1 MSKANNLLHIVDF
14 KTEQII
20 GVIKEQDYWD
30 DLRQWDLKDNKD
42 KFEFTTADGT
52 KIAASL
58 IQQNLVVKQTRDG
71 TFVSYIITEVEQDTT
86 GRPKK
91 IYALGE
97 HTKLKK
103 ATVIKPQTLQ
113 ATTVNESTNFAL
125 QGTEWKR
132 GITEFVGIRTI
143 HIKDF
148 TNPLDLL
155 KQIASTF
162 ELEIRFRTEILGSFI
177 VGRYVDLVKKVG
189 RDNGKEF
196 LLGKDVQGIRR
207 IENSQDVVTALVG
220 VGPQNSET
228 GEFLTFEEINNG
240 KLYVGNNDALQR
252 WSKDGKHLFDI
263 YSPQTEDQDMTKQRL
278 KQLTEAEL
286 KKRIDSSTSYE
297 VSAVALEKVFGLSH
311 ESVRKGDKVRIKD
324 TGFSPPLFLEA
335 RLIAADECD
344 TDPSKDKYIFGNYR
358 EIKDTRSLID
368 RLYAQ
373 IMGSLSNK
381 ASKELLD
388 MLDKKLQ
395 ENVKETE
402 VIRKESEAAKKIAEQ
417 VAENLKNNTV
427 YIIEGINPPTANLKD
442 RKTLWQDIS
451 KGKPGILKL
460 WKDGKWDPVVPDV
473 ESVKKETLEQVSKD
487 IESTKSEIN
496 QKVQSVEGKAQEIVK
511 QISDVQKQV
520 NDKVDQT
527 WINTQ
532 LKDKADKAGVY
543 TKDEIK
549 DGFIGKQ
556 IYETDKQGNVKKF
569 QEISTSFEQTN
580 EAIKSKAEKQ
590 SVTDLGNNLSQ
601 VSKVANE
608 AKQTAEG
615 NTSTIT
621 SVQATVNKINDDV
634 TNLLIDSGTFEGAGV
649 INVNFPERWYL
660 KGSGTKISADVFQG
674 SAVFET
680 QSSWSGIGYNFK
692 DLINREVLKVGD
704 KVNFSFYA
712 RLKGLPAGETRPHV
726 FFFRGSASGTR
737 WTDLNSD
744 WKRYSVTFT
753 INADMMGTS
762 GNVVESFI
770 RTEIEANTGA
780 TVWYQQSQPQLTIG
794 DKLYTW
800 RTAPEDNA
808 TIVKKSNE
816 IKQTVDS
823 NISTI
828 QNIQK
833 DQGKLTERITKSEQ
847 TADGFKTSIESLT
860 KKDTDISNKLNTVE
874 QTVEGT
880 KKTISDVQQTTN
892 GLSKTTTEIKEEA
905 GKISTKLEQVEARTV
920 GGENWLINTG
930 RNQKPQTIGMSGGAL
945 VNKAG
950 QAFSEDYIILECTD
964 HTDSFYQFHL
974 DNTKMGDYEKGKDMT
989 CSIDLQNDVPIDLIV
1004 FQFINGVWTENLYN
1018 RFLVANWSRRS
1029 FTFKI
1034 DERATGWGLRLRFER
1049 NANSKGKKVRFK
1061 KAKLEKGSVPTDFS
1075 KSTYELEQSV
1085 DGIKETVTKVENN
1098 QNGFDKRVTAVEK
1111 TAEGISQ
1118 NVTKIQETQTA
1129 QGKQIFEAQSTIKQH
1144 SDALD
1149 LTVKMKDV
1157 ENYVGGLGSI
1167 NEIRDAGFT
1176 QGNKYW
1182 GWATGHS
1189 IDPNLKYKG
1198 YNSFSMH
1205 TTGQAQDVWWGAFS
1219 QFIECSPN
1227 EDIVISAYFNTDGKV
1242 PIDNGVFIEMEF
1254 WQSNKT
1260 NRIST
1265 ARERVQIVNN
1275 TWIRAICTAKAPAGT
1290 GFVRFRPYV
1299 QRNGRAWFCMP
1310 MLQRGKVATEFW
1322 LHPKDQTDADK
1333 MIEDIANRVATKD
1346 YDKKTTELERLISAN
1361 TEGIKLAAVKNEV
1374 YTKQQADGRY
1384 ADKAYVEKQEGRIE
1398 VTEKAI
1404 TSTVQKGDI
1413 ISAINQTAEKISIS
1427 VSKLD
1432 INADTVVKWL
1442 TAKGIDADVI
1452 KISGDKVTI
1461 DKNGITAKMADFFF
1475 EDERGQKF
1483 SVTPRKNLIPDH
1495 DFSHISFKNFNNYF
1509 LKIEYSPTW
1518 TIMSNPYIEKPVV
1531 NNYEPMVNPLRID
1544 LSNWI
1549 RFTLFDG
1556 VKPGKKYTLSAHFR
1570 ATTNDNRVNI
1580 TNKPIMRAVFGKYNG
1595 DTPVELGRAS
1605 KTYDAPSI
1613 QTGKI
1618 VRYALTFTVPS
1629 NYVEGNGYVYID
1641 LFGEGLLNNMQ
1652 AIAVSGVQLV
1662 EGDVPSVY
1670 NWDTTHGELV
1680 NGTLPF
1686 STIALGTKDNVIYHN
1701 HVNKWNY
1708 MNAPL
1713 EIISNGEMMALVGD
1727 DRAGLSF
1734 YPRGGGERRSYIGH
1748 IYNNENRFRIESKD
1762 PVATTQSIEC
1772 NGINVCGGYFGA
1784 NAGSIHYTNG
1794 SLGLGWYFHDGRW
1807 NYVDFTNM
1815 TSRT

>member
-1 MSKANNLLHIVDF
+1 MNKTNNLLHIVDF

-20 GVIKEQDYWD
+20 GVIKEHDYWD
-30 DLRQWDLKDNKD
+30 GLRQWEMKNNVDQ
-42 KFEFTTADGT
+42 FGFTVADGT
-52 KIAASL
+52 KNVAKL
-58 IQQNLVVKQTRDG
+58 MQQNLIVKQTRDG
-71 TFVSYIITEVEQDTT
+71 TFVSYVITEAEQDSADQS
-86 GRPKK
+86 KK
-91 IYALGE
+91 IHALGE

-113 ATTVNESTNFAL
+113 ATTVNESTDFAL

-132 GITEFVGIRTI
+132 GITEFSGVRTI

-148 TNPLDLL
+148 TNPLDFL

-177 VGRYVDLVKKVG
+177 VGRYVDLIKKVG

-196 LLGKDVQGIRR
+196 VLGKDVQGIRR
-207 IENSQDVVTALVG
+207 IENSQGVVTALVG
-220 VGPQNSET
+220 VGPSKENPDT
-228 GEFLTFEEINNG
+228 GKEEFLTFEDINDG
-240 KLYVGNNDALQR
+240 KLYVSNNDALQR
-252 WSKDGKHLFDI
+252 WSKDGKHVFDI

-286 KKRIDSSTSYE
+286 KKRIDSSTLYE
-297 VSAVALEKVFGLSH
+297 VDAVALEKVFGLSH
-311 ESVRKGDKVRIKD
+311 EAVRKGDTVRIKD
-324 TGFSPPLFLEA
+324 TEFSPPLFLEA

-427 YIIEGINPPTANLKD
+427 DIIEGINPPTADLKD

-487 IESTKSEIN
+487 IETTKNELN
-496 QKVQSVEGKAQEIVK
+496 QKVQEAQKQATGQFNEVK
-511 QISDVQKQV
+511 ESLQGVSRTISDVQ
-520 NDKVDQT
+520 N
-527 WINTQ
+527 
-532 LKDKADKAGVY
+532 
-543 TKDEIK
+543 
-549 DGFIGKQ
+549 
-556 IYETDKQGNVKKF
+556 KQGEIDKKV
-569 QEISTSFEQTN
+569 TKFEQ
-580 EAIKSKAEKQ
+580 
-590 SVTDLGNNLSQ
+590 
-601 VSKVANE
+601 
-608 AKQTAEG
+608 
-615 NTSTIT
+615 
-621 SVQATVNKINDDV
+621 
-634 TNLLIDSGTFEGAGV
+634 
-649 INVNFPERWYL
+649 
-660 KGSGTKISADVFQG
+660 
-674 SAVFET
+674 
-680 QSSWSGIGYNFK
+680 
-692 DLINREVLKVGD
+692 
-704 KVNFSFYA
+704 
-712 RLKGLPAGETRPHV
+712 
-726 FFFRGSASGTR
+726 
-737 WTDLNSD
+737 
-744 WKRYSVTFT
+744 
-753 INADMMGTS
+753 
-762 GNVVESFI
+762 
-770 RTEIEANTGA
+770 
-780 TVWYQQSQPQLTIG
+780 
-794 DKLYTW
+794 
-800 RTAPEDNA
+800 
-808 TIVKKSNE
+808 
-816 IKQTVDS
+816 DS
-823 NISTI
+823 N
-828 QNIQK
+828 
-833 DQGKLTERITKSEQ
+833 GVKL
-847 TADGFKTSIESLT
+847 SIESLT
-860 KKDTDISNKLNTVE
+860 KKDTDISNKFNTVE

-880 KKTISDVQQTTN
+880 KKTISDVQQTAN
-892 GLSKTTTEIKEEA
+892 DLKKTTTEIKEQA
-905 GKISTKLEQVEARTV
+905 GKISEKLTSVEKQA
-920 GGENWLINTG
+920 NTL
-930 RNQKPQTIGMSGGAL
+930 T
-945 VNKAG
+945 NKTT
-950 QAFSEDYIILECTD
+950 EI
-964 HTDSFYQFHL
+964 
-974 DNTKMGDYEKGKDMT
+974 EK
-989 CSIDLQNDVPIDLIV
+989 
-1004 FQFINGVWTENLYN
+1004 
-1018 RFLVANWSRRS
+1018 
-1029 FTFKI
+1029 
-1034 DERATGWGLRLRFER
+1034 
-1049 NANSKGKKVRFK
+1049 
-1061 KAKLEKGSVPTDFS
+1061 
-1075 KSTYELEQSV
+1075 SV
-1085 DGIKETVTKVENN
+1085 DGIKETVTRVENN
-1098 QNGFDKRVTAVEK
+1098 QNGFDNRVVTVEK
-1111 TAEGISQ
+1111 TADSIKQ
-1118 NVTKIQETQTA
+1118 NVSSLQEIQTN
-1129 QGKQIFEAQSTIKQH
+1129 QGKQLQDAKAGWETTAKSLEGKVEIKQ
-1144 SDALD
+1144 
-1149 LTVKMKDV
+1149 V
-1157 ENYVGGLGSI
+1157 EDYVGGLGTV
-1167 NEIRDAGFT
+1167 NELRDADFKLG
-1176 QGNKYW
+1176 QKYW
-1182 GWATGHS
+1182 LWNSGNGAVGS
-1189 IDPNLKYKG
+1189 VDANLKYKG
-1198 YNSFSMH
+1198 MNTFSI
-1205 TTGQAQDVWWGAFS
+1205 TVTGQTQDRWWGLTN
-1219 QFIECSPN
+1219 QFIECQVN
-1227 EDIVISAYFNTDGKV
+1227 EEFVASGYFNTDGKTT
-1242 PIDNGVFIEMEF
+1242 IDGGAFLEIE
-1254 WQSNKT
+1254 WWTADKKT
-1260 NRIST
+1260 RIKT
-1265 ARERVQIVNN
+1265 ARTNIKVVNN
-1275 TWIRAICTAKAPAGT
+1275 MWIRAVCTDKAPANAS
-1290 GFVRFRPYV
+1290 FVRWRYYV
-1299 QRNGRAWFCMP
+1299 TRNGRLWCATP
-1310 MLQRGKVATEFW
+1310 MLQRGTIASEFW

-1346 YDKKTTELERLISAN
+1346 YDKKVTELERSISATEKGVSIITGKQETFITETYN
-1361 TEGIKLAAVKNEV
+1361 AYVKKTESRLEVLDEGILAQILK
-1374 YTKQQADGRY
+1374 DGIMTSINMSPG
-1384 ADKAYVEKQEGRIE
+1384 K
-1398 VTEKAI
+1398 I
-1404 TSTVQKGDI
+1404 TID
-1413 ISAINQTAEKISIS
+1413 AEK
-1427 VSKLD
+1427 LN
-1432 INADTVVKWL
+1432 INADTIVKWL

-1495 DFSHISFKNFNNYF
+1495 DFSHISFNTVNNNF

-1531 NNYEPMVNPLRID
+1531 NNYEPMVNPMRID
-1544 LSNWI
+1544 LGNWI
-1549 RFTLFDG
+1549 RFTLFEG

-1629 NYVEGNGYVYID
+1629 NFVEGNGYVYID
-1641 LFGEGLLNNMQ
+1641 LFGEGLLNNMH

-1670 NWDTTHGELV
+1670 NWDTTHGQLV

-1713 EIISNGEMMALVGD
+1713 EIISNGEMMALVGT

>member
-20 GVIKEQDYWD
+20 GVLKEQHYWD
-30 DLRQWDLKDNKD
+30 DKRQWELKNNVD
-42 KFEFTTADGT
+42 KLEFTVSDGT
-52 KIAASL
+52 KESAKL
-58 IQQNLVVKQTRDG
+58 MQQNLIVKQTRDG

-113 ATTVNESTNFAL
+113 ATTVNESTDFAL

-148 TNPLDLL
+148 TNPLDFL

-162 ELEIRFRTEILGSFI
+162 ELEIRFRTEIMGSFI
-177 VGRYVDLVKKVG
+177 VGRYVDVIKKVG

-220 VGPQNSET
+220 VGPQNNES
-228 GEFLTFEEINNG
+228 GEFLTFEEINDG

-311 ESVRKGDKVRIKD
+311 ESVRKGDTVRIKD

-427 YIIEGINPPTANLKD
+427 DIIEGVNPPTANLKD

-460 WKDGKWDPVVPDV
+460 WKDGKWDPVIPDV
-473 ESVKKETLEQVSKD
+473 ESVKKETLAQVSKD
-487 IESTKSEIN
+487 IEATKSELN
-496 QKVQSVEGKAQEIVK
+496 QKVQEAQKQATGQFNEVK
-511 QISDVQKQV
+511 ESLQGVSRTISDVQ
-520 NDKVDQT
+520 N
-527 WINTQ
+527 
-532 LKDKADKAGVY
+532 
-543 TKDEIK
+543 
-549 DGFIGKQ
+549 
-556 IYETDKQGNVKKF
+556 KQGEIDKKV
-569 QEISTSFEQTN
+569 TKFEQ
-580 EAIKSKAEKQ
+580 
-590 SVTDLGNNLSQ
+590 
-601 VSKVANE
+601 
-608 AKQTAEG
+608 
-615 NTSTIT
+615 
-621 SVQATVNKINDDV
+621 
-634 TNLLIDSGTFEGAGV
+634 
-649 INVNFPERWYL
+649 
-660 KGSGTKISADVFQG
+660 
-674 SAVFET
+674 
-680 QSSWSGIGYNFK
+680 
-692 DLINREVLKVGD
+692 
-704 KVNFSFYA
+704 
-712 RLKGLPAGETRPHV
+712 
-726 FFFRGSASGTR
+726 
-737 WTDLNSD
+737 
-744 WKRYSVTFT
+744 
-753 INADMMGTS
+753 
-762 GNVVESFI
+762 
-770 RTEIEANTGA
+770 
-780 TVWYQQSQPQLTIG
+780 
-794 DKLYTW
+794 
-800 RTAPEDNA
+800 
-808 TIVKKSNE
+808 
-816 IKQTVDS
+816 DS
-823 NISTI
+823 N
-828 QNIQK
+828 
-833 DQGKLTERITKSEQ
+833 
-847 TADGFKTSIESLT
+847 GFKLSIESLT

-880 KKTISDVQQTTN
+880 KKTISDVQQTAN
-892 GLSKTTTEIKEEA
+892 DLKKTTTEIKEQA
-905 GKISTKLEQVEARTV
+905 GKISEKLTTVETKVNNDKA
-920 GGENWLINTG
+920 GGRNLLLDSNVKYEKTDYLIN
-930 RNQKPQTIGMSGGAL
+930 QYSL
-945 VNKAG
+945 
-950 QAFSEDYIILECTD
+950 
-964 HTDSFYQFHL
+964 
-974 DNTKMGDYEKGKDMT
+974 
-989 CSIDLQNDVPIDLIV
+989 
-1004 FQFINGVWTENLYN
+1004 TENFSTGEEY
-1018 RFLVANWSRRS
+1018 
-1029 FTFKI
+1029 TFVI
-1034 DERATGWGLRLRFER
+1034 
-1049 NANSKGKKVRFK
+1049 
-1061 KAKLEKGSVPTDFS
+1061 KGSVLQGQKFGIWLNGGSNNVGYATSVYANGITYVTFKAVAATGGNERKLSLYNSPSNTTKAVVEWVALYKGNKPQDWTPAPENQVTNDEFIKKATEIE
-1075 KSTYELEQSV
+1075 KSV
-1085 DGIKETVTKVENN
+1085 NGIKETVTKVNNN
-1098 QNGFDKRVTAVEK
+1098 QSGFDKRVTAVEK

-1118 NVTKIQETQTA
+1118 NVTKIQETQSA
-1129 QGKQIFEAQSTIKQH
+1129 QDKQIFEAQSTIKQH

-1198 YNSFSMH
+1198 YNSFSMN
-1205 TTGQAQDVWWGAFS
+1205 TTGQTQDVWWGAFS
-1219 QFIECSPN
+1219 QFIDCSPN
-1227 EDIVISAYFNTDGKV
+1227 EDIVTSAYFNTDGKV

-1260 NRIST
+1260 TRIST
-1265 ARERVQIVNN
+1265 ARERVQIINN
-1275 TWIRAICTAKAPAGT
+1275 TWVRAICTAKAPAGT

-1333 MIEDIANRVATKD
+1333 MIEDIAHKVATQD
-1346 YDKKTTELERLISAN
+1346 YNKKTTELERLISAN
-1361 TEGIKLAAVKNEV
+1361 AEGIKLAAVKNEV

-1413 ISAINQTAEKISIS
+1413 ISAINQTAEKIQIN
-1427 VSKLD
+1427 VAKLQ
-1432 INADTVVKWL
+1432 INADTIVKWL
-1442 TAKGIDADVI
+1442 TATGINADVI
-1452 KISGDKVTI
+1452 KIENGKVTI

-1544 LSNWI
+1544 LGNWI

-1807 NYVDFTNM
+1807 NYVNFTNM

>member
-30 DLRQWDLKDNKD
+30 DLRQWELKDNKD

-71 TFVSYIITEVEQDTT
+71 TFVSYIITEVEQDST

-113 ATTVNESTNFAL
+113 ATTVNESTDFAL

-162 ELEIRFRTEILGSFI
+162 ELEIRFRTEIMGSFI
-177 VGRYVDLVKKVG
+177 VGRYIDLIKKVG

-311 ESVRKGDKVRIKD
+311 ESVRKGDTVRIKD

-427 YIIEGINPPTANLKD
+427 DIIEGVNPPTENLKD

-473 ESVKKETLEQVSKD
+473 ESVKKETWEQVNKD
-487 IESTKSEIN
+487 IQSTKEELNKKVEEAQNETSGQFKQVKENLQEVSLTIKNVQNSQGEIN
-496 QKVQSVEGKAQEIVK
+496 KTVSEMK
-511 QISDVQKQV
+511 
-520 NDKVDQT
+520 
-527 WINTQ
+527 
-532 LKDKADKAGVY
+532 
-543 TKDEIK
+543 
-549 DGFIGKQ
+549 
-556 IYETDKQGNVKKF
+556 
-569 QEISTSFEQTN
+569 QTN
-580 EAIKSKAEKQ
+580 E
-590 SVTDLGNNLSQ
+590 G
-601 VSKVANE
+601 
-608 AKQTAEG
+608 
-615 NTSTIT
+615 
-621 SVQATVNKINDDV
+621 
-634 TNLLIDSGTFEGAGV
+634 F
-649 INVNFPERWYL
+649 
-660 KGSGTKISADVFQG
+660 
-674 SAVFET
+674 
-680 QSSWSGIGYNFK
+680 
-692 DLINREVLKVGD
+692 
-704 KVNFSFYA
+704 
-712 RLKGLPAGETRPHV
+712 
-726 FFFRGSASGTR
+726 
-737 WTDLNSD
+737 
-744 WKRYSVTFT
+744 
-753 INADMMGTS
+753 
-762 GNVVESFI
+762 
-770 RTEIEANTGA
+770 
-780 TVWYQQSQPQLTIG
+780 
-794 DKLYTW
+794 
-800 RTAPEDNA
+800 
-808 TIVKKSNE
+808 
-816 IKQTVDS
+816 
-823 NISTI
+823 
-828 QNIQK
+828 
-833 DQGKLTERITKSEQ
+833 TKSI
-847 TADGFKTSIESLT
+847 ASLT
-860 KKDTDISNKLNTVE
+860 KKDGEITEKLNTVVE
-874 QTVEGT
+874 TSEGT
-880 KKTISDVQQTTN
+880 KKIISEVQQTTN
-892 GLSKTTTEIKEEA
+892 DLKKTTTEITEKA
-905 GKISTKLEQVEARTV
+905 GKISEKLESVEKKVDNDKA
-920 GGENWLINTG
+920 GGRNLLLDSNVKYEKTDYLINQY
-930 RNQKPQTIGMSGGAL
+930 NA
-945 VNKAG
+945 
-950 QAFSEDYIILECTD
+950 
-964 HTDSFYQFHL
+964 
-974 DNTKMGDYEKGKDMT
+974 
-989 CSIDLQNDVPIDLIV
+989 
-1004 FQFINGVWTENLYN
+1004 TENFSTGEEY
-1018 RFLVANWSRRS
+1018 
-1029 FTFKI
+1029 TFVI
-1034 DERATGWGLRLRFER
+1034 
-1049 NANSKGKKVRFK
+1049 
-1061 KAKLEKGSVPTDFS
+1061 KGSVLQGQKFGIWQNGGSNNVGYATSLYANGITYVTFKAVAATSGNERKLSLYNFPSNTTKAVVEWVALYKGNKPQDWTPAPENQVTTDDFTKKTTEIE
-1075 KSTYELEQSV
+1075 KSV
-1085 DGIKETVTKVENN
+1085 NGIKETVTKVENN

-1111 TAEGISQ
+1111 TAEGVSQ
-1118 NVTKIQETQTA
+1118 NVGKLQETQTA
-1129 QGKQIFEAQSTIKQH
+1129 QGKQISDAQSTIKQH
-1144 SDALD
+1144 SDALEMA
-1149 LTVKMKDV
+1149 VKMKDV

-1176 QGNKYW
+1176 QGNRYW

-1189 IDPNLKYKG
+1189 IDSNLKYKG
-1198 YNSFSMH
+1198 YNSFSMN
-1205 TTGQAQDVWWGAFS
+1205 TTGQTQDVWWGAFS
-1219 QFIECSPN
+1219 QFIDCSPN
-1227 EDIVISAYFNTDGKV
+1227 EDIVTSAYFNTDGKV
-1242 PIDNGVFIEMEF
+1242 PIDNGVFIELEF

-1260 NRIST
+1260 TRIST
-1265 ARERVQIVNN
+1265 ARERVQIINN
-1275 TWIRAICTAKAPAGT
+1275 TWVRAICTAKAPAGT

-1322 LHPKDQTDADK
+1322 LHPKDQTNVDK
-1333 MIEDIANRVATKD
+1333 MIEDISNKVATLD
-1346 YDKKTTELERLISAN
+1346 YNQKTTELERLISAN
-1361 TEGIKLAAVKNEV
+1361 TEGIKLAAVKTEV

-1413 ISAINQTAEKISIS
+1413 ISAINQTAEKIQIN
-1427 VSKLD
+1427 VAKLQ
-1432 INADTVVKWL
+1432 INADTIVKWL
-1442 TAKGIDADVI
+1442 TATGINADVI
-1452 KISGDKVTI
+1452 KIENGKVTI

-1686 STIALGTKDNVIYHN
+1686 STIALGTRDNTIRYN
-1701 HVNKWNY
+1701 HVNGWNY

-1713 EIISNGEMMALVGD
+1713 EIVSNGEMMALVGT

-1748 IYNNENRFRIESKD
+1748 LYNNENRFRIESKD

>member
-1 MSKANNLLHIVDF
+1 MNKTNNLLHIVDF

-20 GVIKEQDYWD
+20 GVIQEKDYWND
-30 DLRQWDLKDNKD
+30 IRQWELKNNIDQL
-42 KFEFTTADGT
+42 EFNTMDGT
-52 KIAASL
+52 KISASL
-58 IQQNLVVKQTRDG
+58 VQQNLIVKQTRDG
-71 TFVSYIITEVEQDTT
+71 TFVSYVITEAEQDSAD
-86 GRPKK
+86 RSKK
-91 IYALGE
+91 IHALGE

-103 ATVIKPQTLQ
+103 AAVFKPQTLQ
-113 ATTVNESTNFAL
+113 ATTVNESTDFAL

-132 GITEFVGIRTI
+132 GITEYSGVRTI

-148 TNPLDLL
+148 TNPLDFL

-177 VGRYVDLVKKVG
+177 VGRYVDLVKRVG

-196 LLGKDVQGIRR
+196 VLGKDVQGIRR

-220 VGPQNSET
+220 VGPSKENPDT
-228 GEFLTFEEINNG
+228 GKEEFLTFEDINGG
-240 KLYVGNNDALQR
+240 KLYVSNNDALQR

-286 KKRIDSSTSYE
+286 KKRINSSTLYE
-297 VSAVALEKVFGLSH
+297 VDAVALEKVFGLSH
-311 ESVRKGDKVRIKD
+311 EAVRKGDTLRIKD

-344 TDPSKDKYIFGNYR
+344 TDPSKDKYIFGDYR

-388 MLDKKLQ
+388 LLDKKLQ

-427 YIIEGINPPTANLKD
+427 DIIEGVNPPTENLKD

-460 WKDGKWDPVVPDV
+460 WKDGKWDPVVPDM

-487 IESTKSEIN
+487 IETTKSELN
-496 QKVQSVEGKAQEIVK
+496 QKVQEAQKQATGQFNEVK
-511 QISDVQKQV
+511 ESLQGVSRTISDVQ
-520 NDKVDQT
+520 N
-527 WINTQ
+527 
-532 LKDKADKAGVY
+532 
-543 TKDEIK
+543 
-549 DGFIGKQ
+549 
-556 IYETDKQGNVKKF
+556 KQGEIDKKV
-569 QEISTSFEQTN
+569 TKFEQ
-580 EAIKSKAEKQ
+580 
-590 SVTDLGNNLSQ
+590 
-601 VSKVANE
+601 
-608 AKQTAEG
+608 
-615 NTSTIT
+615 
-621 SVQATVNKINDDV
+621 
-634 TNLLIDSGTFEGAGV
+634 
-649 INVNFPERWYL
+649 
-660 KGSGTKISADVFQG
+660 
-674 SAVFET
+674 
-680 QSSWSGIGYNFK
+680 
-692 DLINREVLKVGD
+692 
-704 KVNFSFYA
+704 
-712 RLKGLPAGETRPHV
+712 
-726 FFFRGSASGTR
+726 
-737 WTDLNSD
+737 
-744 WKRYSVTFT
+744 
-753 INADMMGTS
+753 
-762 GNVVESFI
+762 
-770 RTEIEANTGA
+770 
-780 TVWYQQSQPQLTIG
+780 
-794 DKLYTW
+794 
-800 RTAPEDNA
+800 
-808 TIVKKSNE
+808 
-816 IKQTVDS
+816 DS
-823 NISTI
+823 N
-828 QNIQK
+828 
-833 DQGKLTERITKSEQ
+833 
-847 TADGFKTSIESLT
+847 GFKLSIESLT

-880 KKTISDVQQTTN
+880 KKTMSDVQQTAN
-892 GLSKTTTEIKEEA
+892 DLKKTTTEIKEQA
-905 GKISTKLEQVEARTV
+905 GKISEKLTSIEKQA
-920 GGENWLINTG
+920 NTL
-930 RNQKPQTIGMSGGAL
+930 T
-945 VNKAG
+945 NKTT
-950 QAFSEDYIILECTD
+950 EI
-964 HTDSFYQFHL
+964 
-974 DNTKMGDYEKGKDMT
+974 EK
-989 CSIDLQNDVPIDLIV
+989 
-1004 FQFINGVWTENLYN
+1004 
-1018 RFLVANWSRRS
+1018 
-1029 FTFKI
+1029 
-1034 DERATGWGLRLRFER
+1034 
-1049 NANSKGKKVRFK
+1049 
-1061 KAKLEKGSVPTDFS
+1061 
-1075 KSTYELEQSV
+1075 SV
-1085 DGIKETVTKVENN
+1085 DGIKETVTRVENN
-1098 QNGFDKRVTAVEK
+1098 QNGFDNRVATVEK
-1111 TAEGISQ
+1111 TADSIKQ
-1118 NVTKIQETQTA
+1118 NVSSLQEIQTN
-1129 QGKQIFEAQSTIKQH
+1129 QGKQLQDAKAGWETTAKSLEGKVEIKQ
-1144 SDALD
+1144 
-1149 LTVKMKDV
+1149 V
-1157 ENYVGGLGSI
+1157 EDYVGGLGTV
-1167 NEIRDAGFT
+1167 NELRDADFKLG
-1176 QGNKYW
+1176 QKYW
-1182 GWATGHS
+1182 LWNSGNGAAGS
-1189 IDPNLKYKG
+1189 VDANLKYKG
-1198 YNSFSMH
+1198 MNTFSI
-1205 TTGQAQDVWWGAFS
+1205 TVIGQTQDRWWGLTN
-1219 QFIECSPN
+1219 QFIECQVN
-1227 EDIVISAYFNTDGKV
+1227 EEFVASGYFNTDGKT
-1242 PIDNGVFIEMEF
+1242 PIDGGAFLEIE
-1254 WQSNKT
+1254 WWTADKKT
-1260 NRIST
+1260 RIKT
-1265 ARERVQIVNN
+1265 ARTNIKVVNN
-1275 TWIRAICTAKAPAGT
+1275 MWVRAVCTDKAPANAS
-1290 GFVRFRPYV
+1290 FVRWRYYV
-1299 QRNGRAWFCMP
+1299 TRNGRLWCATP
-1310 MLQRGKVATEFW
+1310 MLQRGTIASEFW

-1346 YDKKTTELERLISAN
+1346 YEKKVTELERSISATEKGVSIITGKQETFIN
-1361 TEGIKLAAVKNEV
+1361 ETYNAYVKKTESRLEVLDEGILAQILK
-1374 YTKQQADGRY
+1374 DGIMTSINMSPG
-1384 ADKAYVEKQEGRIE
+1384 K
-1398 VTEKAI
+1398 I
-1404 TSTVQKGDI
+1404 TID
-1413 ISAINQTAEKISIS
+1413 AEK
-1427 VSKLD
+1427 LN
-1432 INADTVVKWL
+1432 INADTIVKWL

-1495 DFSHISFKNFNNYF
+1495 DFSHISFNTFNNYF

-1531 NNYEPMVNPLRID
+1531 NNYEPMVNPMRID

-1549 RFTLFDG
+1549 RFTLFEG

-1641 LFGEGLLNNMQ
+1641 LFGEGLINNMQ

-1686 STIALGTKDNVIYHN
+1686 STIALGTRDNTIRYN
-1701 HVNKWNY
+1701 HVNGWNY

-1713 EIISNGEMMALVGD
+1713 EIVSNGEAMALVGT

>member
-1 MSKANNLLHIVDF
+1 MSKTNNLLHIVDF

-30 DLRQWDLKDNKD
+30 DLRQWELKDNKD

-58 IQQNLVVKQTRDG
+58 TQQNLVVKQTRDG
-71 TFVSYIITEVEQDTT
+71 TFVSYIITEVEQDST

-113 ATTVNESTNFAL
+113 ATTVNESTDFAL

-162 ELEIRFRTEILGSFI
+162 ELEVRFRTEIMGSFI
-177 VGRYVDLVKKVG
+177 VGRYVDLIKKVG

-196 LLGKDVQGIRR
+196 LLGKDVEGIRR

-252 WSKDGKHLFDI
+252 WSKDGKHLFDM

-311 ESVRKGDKVRIKD
+311 ESVRKGDTVRIKD
-324 TGFSPPLFLEA
+324 TGFSPSLFLEA

-427 YIIEGINPPTANLKD
+427 DIIEGVNPPIANLKD

-460 WKDGKWDPVVPDV
+460 WKDGKWDSVVPDV
-473 ESVKKETLEQVSKD
+473 ESFKRETLEQVSID
-487 IESTKSEIN
+487 IETTKSELN
-496 QKVQSVEGKAQEIVK
+496 QKVQEAQKQATGQFNEVK
-511 QISDVQKQV
+511 ESLQGVSRTISDVQ
-520 NDKVDQT
+520 N
-527 WINTQ
+527 
-532 LKDKADKAGVY
+532 
-543 TKDEIK
+543 
-549 DGFIGKQ
+549 
-556 IYETDKQGNVKKF
+556 KQGEIDKKV
-569 QEISTSFEQTN
+569 TRFEQ
-580 EAIKSKAEKQ
+580 
-590 SVTDLGNNLSQ
+590 
-601 VSKVANE
+601 
-608 AKQTAEG
+608 
-615 NTSTIT
+615 
-621 SVQATVNKINDDV
+621 
-634 TNLLIDSGTFEGAGV
+634 
-649 INVNFPERWYL
+649 
-660 KGSGTKISADVFQG
+660 
-674 SAVFET
+674 
-680 QSSWSGIGYNFK
+680 
-692 DLINREVLKVGD
+692 
-704 KVNFSFYA
+704 
-712 RLKGLPAGETRPHV
+712 
-726 FFFRGSASGTR
+726 
-737 WTDLNSD
+737 
-744 WKRYSVTFT
+744 
-753 INADMMGTS
+753 
-762 GNVVESFI
+762 
-770 RTEIEANTGA
+770 
-780 TVWYQQSQPQLTIG
+780 
-794 DKLYTW
+794 
-800 RTAPEDNA
+800 
-808 TIVKKSNE
+808 
-816 IKQTVDS
+816 DS
-823 NISTI
+823 N
-828 QNIQK
+828 
-833 DQGKLTERITKSEQ
+833 
-847 TADGFKTSIESLT
+847 GFKLSIESLT

-880 KKTISDVQQTTN
+880 KKTISDVQQTAN
-892 GLSKTTTEIKEEA
+892 ELKKTTTEIKEQA
-905 GKISTKLEQVEARTV
+905 GKISEKLTSVEKQA
-920 GGENWLINTG
+920 NTL
-930 RNQKPQTIGMSGGAL
+930 T
-945 VNKAG
+945 NKTT
-950 QAFSEDYIILECTD
+950 EI
-964 HTDSFYQFHL
+964 
-974 DNTKMGDYEKGKDMT
+974 EK
-989 CSIDLQNDVPIDLIV
+989 
-1004 FQFINGVWTENLYN
+1004 
-1018 RFLVANWSRRS
+1018 
-1029 FTFKI
+1029 
-1034 DERATGWGLRLRFER
+1034 
-1049 NANSKGKKVRFK
+1049 
-1061 KAKLEKGSVPTDFS
+1061 
-1075 KSTYELEQSV
+1075 SV

-1098 QNGFDKRVTAVEK
+1098 QGGFDKRVTAVEK
-1111 TAEGISQ
+1111 NAEGFSQ
-1118 NVTKIQETQTA
+1118 NVSKLQETQTA
-1129 QGKQIFEAQSTIKQH
+1129 QGKQISDAQSTIKQH

-1149 LTVKMKDV
+1149 MTLKMKDV

-1167 NEIRDAGFT
+1167 NEIRDSGFT

-1205 TTGQAQDVWWGAFS
+1205 TTGQTQDVWWGAFS
-1219 QFIECSPN
+1219 QFIDCSPH
-1227 EDIVISAYFNTDGKV
+1227 EDIIISAYFNTDGKV

-1260 NRIST
+1260 TRIST
-1265 ARERVQIVNN
+1265 ARERVQIITN
-1275 TWIRAICTAKAPAGT
+1275 TWVRAICTAKAPAGT
-1290 GFVRFRPYV
+1290 RFVRFRPYV

-1322 LHPKDQTDADK
+1322 LHPKDQTDVDK
-1333 MIEDIANRVATKD
+1333 MMEDITNRVAT
-1346 YDKKTTELERLISAN
+1346 DKYNQKVTELERSITAN
-1361 TEGIKLAAVKNEV
+1361 GEGVSILSRKHETFVNDT
-1374 YTKQQADGRY
+1374 YN
-1384 ADKAYVEKQEGRIE
+1384 AYVKE
-1398 VTEKAI
+1398 
-1404 TSTVQKGDI
+1404 TSSKLQVLDTGILAQVKKGDI

-1442 TAKGIDADVI
+1442 TAKGINADVI

-1495 DFSHISFKNFNNYF
+1495 DFSHISFNTFNNYF

-1531 NNYEPMVNPLRID
+1531 NNYEPMVNPMRID
-1544 LSNWI
+1544 LGNWI
-1549 RFTLFDG
+1549 RFTLFEG

-1713 EIISNGEMMALVGD
+1713 EIISNGEMIALVGD

-1762 PVATTQSIEC
+1762 PIATTQSIEC

>member
-14 KTEQII
+14 KTEQIT

-30 DLRQWDLKDNKD
+30 DLRQWELKDNKD

-103 ATVIKPQTLQ
+103 ATVVKPQTLQ
-113 ATTVNESTNFAL
+113 ATTVNESTDFAL

-162 ELEIRFRTEILGSFI
+162 ELEIRFRTEIMGSFI
-177 VGRYVDLVKKVG
+177 VGRYVDLIKKVG

-228 GEFLTFEEINNG
+228 GEFLTFEEVNNG

-297 VSAVALEKVFGLSH
+297 VNAVALEKVFGLSH
-311 ESVRKGDKVRIKD
+311 ESVRKGDTVRIKD

-344 TDPSKDKYIFGNYR
+344 TDPSKDKYIFGDYR
-358 EIKDTRSLID
+358 EIQDTRSLID

-381 ASKELLD
+381 ASKESLD

-395 ENVKETE
+395 ENVTETE
-402 VIRKESEAAKKIAEQ
+402 VIRKESEAAKKIAEE

-427 YIIEGINPPTANLKD
+427 DIIEGVNPPTENLKD

-460 WKDGKWDPVVPDV
+460 WKNGKWDPVVPDV

-487 IESTKSEIN
+487 IETTKSELN
-496 QKVQSVEGKAQEIVK
+496 QKVQEAQKQATGQFNEVK
-511 QISDVQKQV
+511 ESLQGISRTISDVQ
-520 NDKVDQT
+520 N
-527 WINTQ
+527 
-532 LKDKADKAGVY
+532 
-543 TKDEIK
+543 
-549 DGFIGKQ
+549 
-556 IYETDKQGNVKKF
+556 KQGEIDKKV
-569 QEISTSFEQTN
+569 TKFEQ
-580 EAIKSKAEKQ
+580 
-590 SVTDLGNNLSQ
+590 
-601 VSKVANE
+601 
-608 AKQTAEG
+608 
-615 NTSTIT
+615 
-621 SVQATVNKINDDV
+621 
-634 TNLLIDSGTFEGAGV
+634 
-649 INVNFPERWYL
+649 
-660 KGSGTKISADVFQG
+660 
-674 SAVFET
+674 
-680 QSSWSGIGYNFK
+680 
-692 DLINREVLKVGD
+692 
-704 KVNFSFYA
+704 
-712 RLKGLPAGETRPHV
+712 
-726 FFFRGSASGTR
+726 
-737 WTDLNSD
+737 
-744 WKRYSVTFT
+744 
-753 INADMMGTS
+753 
-762 GNVVESFI
+762 
-770 RTEIEANTGA
+770 
-780 TVWYQQSQPQLTIG
+780 
-794 DKLYTW
+794 
-800 RTAPEDNA
+800 
-808 TIVKKSNE
+808 
-816 IKQTVDS
+816 DS
-823 NISTI
+823 N
-828 QNIQK
+828 
-833 DQGKLTERITKSEQ
+833 
-847 TADGFKTSIESLT
+847 GFKLSIESLT
-860 KKDTDISNKLNTVE
+860 KKDTDISNKFNTVE

-880 KKTISDVQQTTN
+880 KKTISDVQQTAN
-892 GLSKTTTEIKEEA
+892 DLKKTTTEIKEHA
-905 GKISTKLEQVEARTV
+905 GKIS
-920 GGENWLINTG
+920 
-930 RNQKPQTIGMSGGAL
+930 
-945 VNKAG
+945 
-950 QAFSEDYIILECTD
+950 
-964 HTDSFYQFHL
+964 
-974 DNTKMGDYEKGKDMT
+974 
-989 CSIDLQNDVPIDLIV
+989 
-1004 FQFINGVWTENLYN
+1004 ENLTS
-1018 RFLVANWSRRS
+1018 VEKQAN
-1029 FTFKI
+1029 TLTNKTTEI
-1034 DERATGWGLRLRFER
+1034 
-1049 NANSKGKKVRFK
+1049 
-1061 KAKLEKGSVPTDFS
+1061 EK
-1075 KSTYELEQSV
+1075 SV
-1085 DGIKETVTKVENN
+1085 DGIKETVTKVENS
-1098 QNGFDKRVTAVEK
+1098 QGGFDKRVTAVEK
-1111 TAEGISQ
+1111 NTEGISQ
-1118 NVTKIQETQTA
+1118 NVSKLQETQTT
-1129 QGKQIFEAQSTIKQH
+1129 QGKQITEAQSTIKQH
-1144 SDALD
+1144 SDALN
-1149 LTVKMKDV
+1149 LAVKMKDV
-1157 ENYVGGLGSI
+1157 EDYVGGI
-1167 NEIRDAGFT
+1167 
-1176 QGNKYW
+1176 GNQTVLRNVLWKNDTKYW
-1182 GWATGHS
+1182 QLTSNAARDTQVT
-1189 IDPNLKYKG
+1189 YKG
-1198 YNSFSMH
+1198 CNSLSVI
-1205 TTGQAQDVWWGAFS
+1205 TTGNASNLYKGASHDYINAGPGWNYVF
-1219 QFIECSPN
+1219 
-1227 EDIVISAYFNTDGKV
+1227 SAYFYTDNKAS
-1242 PIDNGVFIEMEF
+1242 IDAGAAIEL
-1254 WQSNKT
+1254 QCYD
-1260 NRIST
+1260 
-1265 ARERVQIVNN
+1265 VNN
-1275 TWIRAICTAKAPAGT
+1275 KMIKNYLQEITISQGTWIRTHVAGLLVEGT
-1290 GFVRFRPYV
+1290 KKVKVLFWARK
-1299 QRNGRAWFCMP
+1299 NGRLWMAQP
-1310 MLQRGKVATEFW
+1310 MLQIGEKPSSFMENPADIAGTDELIEEMGKKVAT
-1322 LHPKDQTDADK
+1322 L
-1333 MIEDIANRVATKD
+1333 D
-1346 YDKKTTELERLISAN
+1346 YNQKTTELERLISAN
-1361 TEGIKLAAVKNEV
+1361 AQGISLAAVKNEV
-1374 YTKQQADGRY
+1374 YTRVQADGRY
-1384 ADKAYVEKQEGRIE
+1384 ADKAYVEKQAGRID

-1404 TSTVQKGDI
+1404 TSTVRKGDI
-1413 ISAINQTAEKISIS
+1413 ISAINQTAEQIQID
-1427 VSKLD
+1427 VAKLK
-1432 INADTVVKWL
+1432 INADTIVKWL
-1442 TAKGIDADVI
+1442 TATGINADVI
-1452 KISGDKVTI
+1452 KIENGKVTI

-1662 EGDVPSVY
+1662 EGDVPSIY

-1713 EIISNGEMMALVGD
+1713 EIISNGEMMALVGN

>member
-30 DLRQWDLKDNKD
+30 DLRQWELKDNKD

-113 ATTVNESTNFAL
+113 ATTVNESTDFAL

-143 HIKDF
+143 HINDF

-196 LLGKDVQGIRR
+196 LLEKDVQGIRR
-207 IENSQDVVTALVG
+207 IESSQDVVTALVG

-240 KLYVGNNDALQR
+240 KLYVENNDALQR

-263 YSPQTEDQDMTKQRL
+263 YLPHTEDQDMTKQRL

-286 KKRIDSSTSYE
+286 KKRINSSTLYE
-297 VSAVALEKVFGLSH
+297 VDAVALEKVFGLSH
-311 ESVRKGDKVRIKD
+311 EAVRKGDTVRIKD

-388 MLDKKLQ
+388 TLDKKLQ

-417 VAENLKNNTV
+417 VAESLKNNTV
-427 YIIEGINPPTANLKD
+427 DIIEGINPPTENLKD

-451 KGKPGILKL
+451 IGKPGILKL
-460 WKDGKWDPVVPDV
+460 WKDGKWDSVVPDV

-487 IESTKSEIN
+487 IETTKNELN
-496 QKVQSVEGKAQEIVK
+496 QKVQEAQKQATGQFNEVK
-511 QISDVQKQV
+511 ESLQGVSRTISDVQ
-520 NDKVDQT
+520 N
-527 WINTQ
+527 
-532 LKDKADKAGVY
+532 
-543 TKDEIK
+543 
-549 DGFIGKQ
+549 
-556 IYETDKQGNVKKF
+556 KQGEIDKKV
-569 QEISTSFEQTN
+569 TKFEQ
-580 EAIKSKAEKQ
+580 
-590 SVTDLGNNLSQ
+590 
-601 VSKVANE
+601 
-608 AKQTAEG
+608 
-615 NTSTIT
+615 
-621 SVQATVNKINDDV
+621 
-634 TNLLIDSGTFEGAGV
+634 
-649 INVNFPERWYL
+649 
-660 KGSGTKISADVFQG
+660 
-674 SAVFET
+674 
-680 QSSWSGIGYNFK
+680 
-692 DLINREVLKVGD
+692 
-704 KVNFSFYA
+704 
-712 RLKGLPAGETRPHV
+712 
-726 FFFRGSASGTR
+726 
-737 WTDLNSD
+737 
-744 WKRYSVTFT
+744 
-753 INADMMGTS
+753 
-762 GNVVESFI
+762 
-770 RTEIEANTGA
+770 
-780 TVWYQQSQPQLTIG
+780 
-794 DKLYTW
+794 
-800 RTAPEDNA
+800 
-808 TIVKKSNE
+808 
-816 IKQTVDS
+816 DS
-823 NISTI
+823 N
-828 QNIQK
+828 
-833 DQGKLTERITKSEQ
+833 
-847 TADGFKTSIESLT
+847 GFKLSIESLT
-860 KKDTDISNKLNTVE
+860 KKDTDISNKFNTVE

-880 KKTISDVQQTTN
+880 KKTISDVQQTAN
-892 GLSKTTTEIKEEA
+892 DLKKTTTEIKEQA
-905 GKISTKLEQVEARTV
+905 GKISEKLTSVEKQA
-920 GGENWLINTG
+920 NTL
-930 RNQKPQTIGMSGGAL
+930 T
-945 VNKAG
+945 NK
-950 QAFSEDYIILECTD
+950 T
-964 HTDSFYQFHL
+964 
-974 DNTKMGDYEKGKDMT
+974 
-989 CSIDLQNDVPIDLIV
+989 
-1004 FQFINGVWTENLYN
+1004 TE
-1018 RFLVANWSRRS
+1018 
-1029 FTFKI
+1029 I
-1034 DERATGWGLRLRFER
+1034 
-1049 NANSKGKKVRFK
+1049 
-1061 KAKLEKGSVPTDFS
+1061 AK
-1075 KSTYELEQSV
+1075 SV

-1098 QNGFDKRVTAVEK
+1098 QGGFDKRVTAVEK

-1118 NVTKIQETQTA
+1118 NVTKIQETQTV
-1129 QGKQIFEAQSTIKQH
+1129 QGKQITEAQSTIKQH

-1157 ENYVGGLGSI
+1157 ENYVGGIGSI
-1167 NEIRDAGFT
+1167 NEIRNAGLEL
-1176 QGNKYW
+1176 GNKYW
-1182 GWATGHS
+1182 S
-1189 IDPNLKYKG
+1189 INQGTVIQPNSKYKG
-1198 YNSFSMH
+1198 YATFWSDYSGKTSDH
-1205 TTGQAQDVWWGAFS
+1205 WSGTAS
-1219 QFIECSPN
+1219 EFISVTN
-1227 EDIVISAYFNTDGKV
+1227 GEDLISSGWFATDNIASLDQKAWME
-1242 PIDNGVFIEMEF
+1242 IEF
-1254 WQSNKT
+1254 WNATKGTRMRTQRVEIQWAKQGDW
-1260 NRIST
+1260 
-1265 ARERVQIVNN
+1265 ARMMMVSKVAANEE
-1275 TWIRAICTAKAPAGT
+1275 W
-1290 GFVRFRPYV
+1290 VRWRYYV
-1299 QRNGRAWFCMP
+1299 QRNGRIRAALP

-1333 MIEDIANRVATKD
+1333 MIEDISNKVATLD
-1346 YDKKTTELERLISAN
+1346 YNQKTTELECLISAN

-1384 ADKAYVEKQEGRIE
+1384 ADKTYVEKQEGRIE

-1413 ISAINQTAEKISIS
+1413 ISAINQTAEKIQIN
-1427 VSKLD
+1427 VAKLQ
-1432 INADTVVKWL
+1432 INADTIVKWL
-1442 TAKGIDADVI
+1442 TATGINADVI
-1452 KISGDKVTI
+1452 KIENGKVTI

-1544 LSNWI
+1544 LGNWI